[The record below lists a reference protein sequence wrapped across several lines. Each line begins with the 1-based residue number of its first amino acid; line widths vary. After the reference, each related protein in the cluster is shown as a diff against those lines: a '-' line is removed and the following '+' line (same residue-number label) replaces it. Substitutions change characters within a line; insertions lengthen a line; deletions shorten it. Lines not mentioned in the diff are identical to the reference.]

1 MTMLRSGGW
10 ILLVWLAAPAA
21 AQDVGPFDQ
30 LVGLVEPGDGVRV
43 TFSGGRERRA
53 RVVAV
58 TPETL
63 SVVTHGQHLDLGEE
77 DVWFIHRQVRDPT
90 RKRCLGRVRV
100 RRGRRGVVSLWLL
113 LWRLGLVYPTAPGQG
128 LRAHRQ
134 LLRGGG
140 RLARR
145 RLGRSDRERGRT
157 LAADPQPRLE
167 RDAAADPRPP
177 RRRRLAQLL
186 NLVHPT
192 GTRGSRSVGGEGRI
206 PEPGGRRAR
215 RRAGGAPRST
225 PGVRGERGLGEAAGR
240 RADHP
245 RVVDIPSST
254 PLQRPPPRL
263 VPANLRSPA
272 RRSPGASRSSRP

>member
-43 TFSGGRERRA
+43 TFSGGREGRA

-77 DVWFIHRQVRDPT
+77 DVWFIHRRVRDPT
-90 RKRCLGRVRV
+90 
-100 RRGRRGVVSLWLL
+100 
-113 LWRLGLVYPTAPGQG
+113 
-128 LRAHRQ
+128 
-134 LLRGGG
+134 
-140 RLARR
+140 R

-186 NLVHPT
+186 N
-192 GTRGSRSVGGEGRI
+192 RGSSDRRPWQPFGLADDGRPRFDAWLDQPPHAALPQPWPLAQVPSLGTGEPVCHGSRPVRPQVRHRFCSPPVSRSQAARAATGPLMRTFLGEVRPAPVRCAGGGA
-206 PEPGGRRAR
+206 GGRT
-215 RRAGGAPRST
+215 GF
-225 PGVRGERGLGEAAGR
+225 
-240 RADHP
+240 
-245 RVVDIPSST
+245 
-254 PLQRPPPRL
+254 
-263 VPANLRSPA
+263 
-272 RRSPGASRSSRP
+272 RSSPPATFERDHSTR